1 MLALFYW
8 AQGYISVLLQQMM
21 HMWANDLI
29 ISYSWWSL
37 LLVFSTGLLFAALLY
52 FRNKNNKLSKPL
64 TAFLFILR
72 FISISLIT
80 FLLLSPY
87 IKTRIKNIEK
97 PVIIVGIDNS
107 ASVVSQVDS
116 TEYKTNFQNDFMAT
130 LEVLKEKNEV
140 KTYLFGQQVVPGEMP
155 SFSDGRSNYGD
166 FLNFVNSAWSDA
178 NTGML
183 LLVGDG
189 IYNTGYDP
197 TYLAQNL
204 SFPIVSIAMG
214 DTLQQVDA
222 SIREV
227 RLNSTAFL
235 NDKIPVEITY
245 ATSKLKDKTIRLS
258 VKGFGKTLYSESILI
273 KSDKQVA
280 TLTLP
285 VTAIQ
290 SGKQRIEISIQPLD
304 NERNLTNNK
313 QNKYLDVVETKQK
326 ILLLAHAPHPDI
338 SAITQSIKTNKN
350 YELTVSLIKD
360 FTDHIEDFDLVILH
374 QIPGLKNR
382 NSRIFKQIEDNKTP
396 TLSIIGNQ
404 SALEEFNLF
413 FPGVNISSASS
424 RKEEATAI
432 INPLFNLFTMSSS
445 DQELLEK
452 LPPLTVPLGSYQTN
466 PGATVFST
474 QQIQGFKSDLP
485 LVLFYEN
492 ADQKSGAILGEGIWR
507 WRIHT
512 FIQTNEFQPFDT
524 FILKSIQYLINRNNQ
539 RPFQI
544 FAEDEYDIFDPVVIS
559 ASYMNASRE
568 LVNTAEIPLT
578 LSNEQGE
585 QFQYIFSKL
594 NNTYSL
600 NLGTLPEGIYRYA
613 STVDYQGRKLTE
625 SGEFVVAGVALET
638 RDIKANHKLLFKLA
652 EMSGGS
658 VLYPN
663 QINEIQNSVDALQ
676 LKSRIEYDIKL
687 IELGTLPIILIIILV
702 MLSLEWFLRKYF
714 GTY

>member
-1 MLALFYW
+1 
-8 AQGYISVLLQQMM
+8 
-21 HMWANDLI
+21 MWANDLI

-37 LLVFSTGLLFAALLY
+37 LLVLVTGLLLAGLLY
-52 FRNKNNKLSKPL
+52 FKNKNNKLSKPL

-72 FISISLIT
+72 FFTISLIT

-87 IKTRIKNIEK
+87 IKTRVKNIEK

-116 TEYKTNFQNDFMAT
+116 TEYKTIFQKDLMAT
-130 LEVLKEKNEV
+130 LEFLKEKYEV
-140 KTYLFGQQVVPGEMP
+140 KTYLFGKQIVPGKTP
-155 SFSDGRSNYGD
+155 DFSDGRSNYGD
-166 FLNFVNSAWSDA
+166 FLGFVNSAWSNA

-183 LLVGDG
+183 LLIGDG

-197 TYLAQNL
+197 VYQAQRL
-204 SFPIVSIAMG
+204 SFPIISIAMG

-227 RLNSTAFL
+227 RLNPTAFL
-235 NDKIPVEITY
+235 DDKIPVEITY
-245 ATSKLKDKTIRLS
+245 ATSKLKNKTIHLM
-258 VKGFGKTLYSESILI
+258 VKGFDKTLFSESILI

-285 VTAIQ
+285 VTAIR
-290 SGKQRIEISIQPLD
+290 SGKQRLEISIQPLE
-304 NERNLTNNK
+304 NERNIINNK
-313 QNKYLDVVETKQK
+313 QNKYIDILETKQK

-338 SAITQSIKTNKN
+338 SAIKHSIKTNKN
-350 YELTVSLIKD
+350 YELTVSMIND
-360 FTDHIEDFDLVILH
+360 FSDNIEDFDLVILH

-382 NSRIFKQIEDNKTP
+382 DSNIIKLIKENKTP
-396 TLSIIGNQ
+396 TLSIVGDQ
-404 SALEEFNLF
+404 SALEEFNLLF
-413 FPGVNISSASS
+413 TGVNISTASS

-432 INPLFNLFTMSSS
+432 INPLFNLFKISSS
-445 DQELLEK
+445 DKELLQK

-474 QQIQGFKSDLP
+474 QKIQGFKSDLP

-492 ADQKSGAILGEGIWR
+492 TDQKSGAILGEGLWR

-512 FIQTNEFQPFDT
+512 FIQTDEFLSFDT
-524 FILKSIQYLINRNNQ
+524 FILKSIQYLINRNSQ

-544 FAEDEYDIFDPVVIS
+544 FAKDEYEIFDPVILS
-559 ASYMNASRE
+559 AEYLNASRE
-568 LVNTAEIPLT
+568 LINTTEIPLT

-585 QFQYIFSKL
+585 LFQFVFSKTS
-594 NNTYSL
+594 NAYTL
-600 NLGTLPEGIYRYA
+600 NLGLLPEGIYRY
-613 STVDYQGRKLTE
+613 SSIVDYQGKKLTE
-625 SGEFVVAGVALET
+625 SGEFIVAGVSLESK
-638 RDIKANHKLLFKLA
+638 DIKANHQLLFKLA

-658 VLYPN
+658 VLYPE
-663 QINEIQNSVDALQ
+663 QMSEIKNTFDALQ
-676 LKSRIEYDIKL
+676 LKNRIEYDIKL
-687 IELGTLPIILIIILV
+687 FELGTLPFILIIILV